1 MGGLVR
7 ELGGEAGAGS
17 PAGGEVETGAT
28 PVVRQ
33 MRAEERPSTGRGGSG
48 SGGPKDGV
56 AAAPAVD
63 RTMVAAAVKRR
74 TGLGI
79 ERIGDYD

>member
-1 MGGLVR
+1 MAAAAVDRRMVWRRWRWTGGWC
-7 ELGGEAGAGS
+7 GG
-17 PAGGEVETGAT
+17 GG
-28 PVVRQ
+28 
-33 MRAEERPSTGRGGSG
+33 
-48 SGGPKDGV
+48 GGPEDGV

-79 ERIGDYD
+79 ERILETTTEFGMEAVRVCPLLLYWA